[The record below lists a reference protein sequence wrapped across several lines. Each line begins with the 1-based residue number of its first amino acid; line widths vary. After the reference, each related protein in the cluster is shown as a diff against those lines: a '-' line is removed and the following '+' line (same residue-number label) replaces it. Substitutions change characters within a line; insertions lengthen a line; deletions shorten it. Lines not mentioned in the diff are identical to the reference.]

1 MIFNDRRNLTENSTK
16 LNGFSNEYIG
26 FHKRLKQGGN
36 TCYLKG
42 CLTSPLGILANA
54 TLMRPNTAKTA
65 VPGGHIARIIRH
77 TVMATPRD
85 WCKLE
90 STLLLAI
97 FFPPLSCTLGPLTVK
112 RVGNPV
118 YLFEN
123 HWSQGI
129 KCYFEGRPRPQIT
142 WYKRYSN
149 LKTFNH
155 TEIETLQDNGIFK
168 VTTTLHVPG
177 RKEFEGIY
185 SCFGNNSLSSG
196 WSSSKEPEYGIELL
210 FRCKQ
215 SLSSPVANNWQFK
228 KGRRQRQR
236 LGQRH
241 KSLL

>member
-1 MIFNDRRNLTENSTK
+1 M
-16 LNGFSNEYIG
+16 
-26 FHKRLKQGGN
+26 
-36 TCYLKG
+36 
-42 CLTSPLGILANA
+42 
-54 TLMRPNTAKTA
+54 
-65 VPGGHIARIIRH
+65 
-77 TVMATPRD
+77 TV
-85 WCKLE
+85 E
-90 STLLLAI
+90 
-97 FFPPLSCTLGPLTVK
+97 

-118 YLFEN
+118 YLLEN
-123 HWSQGI
+123 QWNKGI

-142 WYKRYSN
+142 WYKHGSK

-155 TEIETLQDNGIFK
+155 TEVETLQENGIFK

-215 SLSSPVANNWQFK
+215 SLSSAVANNWQFSK

-236 LGQRH
+236 LRQPH
-241 KSLL
+241 KSLIGSLSKGDVDGSENVI